1 MLNRARALSL
11 SQTTYHPLGRNLSQ
25 SITTHCIVAISM
37 VEPET
42 SRFQLV
48 DDDGLK
54 DFVSKIDSENTRK
67 QVKYSLN
74 IFGEYLEATQS
85 NLDSVEK
92 MPNSELDEVL
102 AKFYVSSRQKNG
114 SLYCKKSMMAIRFG
128 LQRHFLS
135 FRKVDIIKN
144 EDFIKSKRIFKSFT
158 ATLKRKGKTV
168 TCPTTSTFCI

>member
-1 MLNRARALSL
+1 MA
-11 SQTTYHPLGRNLSQ
+11 
-25 SITTHCIVAISM
+25 
-37 VEPET
+37 EPET

-74 IFGEYLEATQS
+74 IFGEYLEATHY

-135 FRKVDIIKN
+135 SRKVDIIKN

-158 ATLKRKGKTV
+158 ATLKRRGKTV
-168 TCPTTSTFCI
+168 HGLTIVHVLYLLCTLQHLHFVCIQALLIIPFF